1 MNPALATWAPGPPWL
16 GWVSAVP
23 KILPP
28 ASTATTVRPGGPGN
42 HFALACSSP
51 VSRSQV

>member
-23 KILPP
+23 RTVPP
-28 ASTATTVRPGGPGN
+28 ASAAVASLIRGPGGGVGRR
-42 HFALACSSP
+42 L
-51 VSRSQV
+51 SR